1 MSALVRIAAWAAIIG
16 IGLWLFGGVV
26 LRVGGAASVMIG
38 LLLAVDTGSVSAA
51 LIAVLG
57 ALAWIAGHWLFAV
70 RNHYYRSP
78 LARRVFLVAMQRRLD
93 PTRGWGLPNV
103 PPERRR

>member
-1 MSALVRIAAWAAIIG
+1 MSALVRIAAWTVMIG
-16 IGLWLFGGVV
+16 IGIWLFGGVV
-26 LRVGGAASVMIG
+26 LRAGGAASLTVG
-38 LLLAVDTGSVSAA
+38 LLLAADTGSASAA

-57 ALAWIAGHWLFAV
+57 TLGWLAGHWLFAV

-78 LARRVFLVAMQRRLD
+78 LARRVFLVAMPRRLD

-103 PPERRR
+103 PPERRP

>member
-26 LRVGGAASVMIG
+26 LRVGGAASLTIG
-38 LLLAVDTGSVSAA
+38 LLLAADTGSTSAA
-51 LIAVLG
+51 LIVVPG
-57 ALAWIAGHWLFAV
+57 ALAWLAGHWLFAV
-70 RNHYYRSP
+70 RNHHYRSP
-78 LARRVFLVAMQRRLD
+78 LARRIFLVTMPRRLD
-93 PTRGWGLPNV
+93 PTRGWGIPNI